1 MRERAT
7 TECTI
12 VQVILVIFME
22 NRRLST
28 HVNTEEQKRVK
39 RQTAIKAIQKTPEF
53 KYFKCSAWLRAPET
67 SVFAQDVVVPDWE
80 NMSVTKR
87 TWESAI
93 QIWRKKLK
101 LFQEQEW

>member
-12 VQVILVIFME
+12 VQVILVVME
-22 NRRLST
+22 SLRLST
-28 HVNTEEQKRVK
+28 HVNTEEQKRAK
-39 RQTAIKAIQKTPEF
+39 RQSAVKAIQKTPEF